1 MGEKEGLNEKIKQQA
16 ATIDQLTR
24 HVNILRSQTQV
35 NEVSRQEDSIV
46 HEFVKTH
53 PSFHF
58 TRAGAGA
65 GAGAGAVHSKQQ
77 TPSMSQHQ
85 QQQFST
91 SYYYQPSYTQQ
102 KQQQAQHN
110 MHETSLSHTINNLVT
125 PSQTDLRPWL
135 DNSMII

>member
-58 TRAGAGA
+58 TRAGA
-65 GAGAGAVHSKQQ
+65 VHSKQQ

-91 SYYYQPSYTQQ
+91 SYYYQPSYK

-110 MHETSLSHTINNLVT
+110 MHETSLSHTINKLVT